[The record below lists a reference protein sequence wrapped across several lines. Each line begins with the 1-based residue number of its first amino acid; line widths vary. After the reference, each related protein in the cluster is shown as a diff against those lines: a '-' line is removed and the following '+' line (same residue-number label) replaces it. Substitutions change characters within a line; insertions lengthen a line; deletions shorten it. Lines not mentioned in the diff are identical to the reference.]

1 MKKIL
6 LITALFI
13 SFNTFGQYI
22 SNQANGYNVHGS
34 FYAGTKGTTSN
45 AYDTTNAVLTAQRRG
60 YVGIGTAPIRTLD
73 IFGSF
78 RDSSV
83 VGSVTS
89 LVNSG
94 AANALGSFQF
104 FGYAKLGTNT
114 FVSLSTDTTNNMV
127 TLGAVTGGNG
137 SSITAAQS
145 GGVMLSN
152 LIGNV
157 PYSRLTLFDY
167 TTIQGGNLRKHI
179 AAFTTY
185 AQDTVAV
192 FDSTGLVGVGTP
204 DPQYTLDIVGSL
216 HSAQTYAN
224 NSNYIIFIADTSAGL
239 TFNQT
244 INGIGIDFYAK
255 NNKFSFNTQ
264 GFLVGSQTNLYADT
278 NQIVLERGQADFNIT
293 DAIFA
298 FNDGNVSIG
307 TATPAAILDVT
318 STTSGVLLPRVT
330 TTERD
335 AFATPANGMII
346 YNTTTDKFQGYAGGS
361 WVDLN

>member
-73 IFGSF
+73 IFGSL

-83 VGSVTS
+83 VGNVTS

-157 PYSRLTLFDY
+157 PYSRLTLADY

-192 FDSTGLVGVGTP
+192 FDSTGFVGIGTTTPAYKFQVSGTGAIAVQLNDTTNSLLVNESGVYIQSASNTNLASVSLSTSG
-204 DPQYTLDIVGSL
+204 DIVF
-216 HSAQTYAN
+216 SADGFITYGGGAN
-224 NSNYIIFIADTSAGL
+224 V
-239 TFNQT
+239 
-244 INGIGIDFYAK
+244 GIG
-255 NNKFSFNTQ
+255 SP
-264 GFLVGSQTNLYADT
+264 
-278 NQIVLERGQADFNIT
+278 
-293 DAIFA
+293 
-298 FNDGNVSIG
+298 
-307 TATPAAILDVT
+307 TPAAILDVG